1 MPRIRTGLARRLS
14 AVFALAALA
23 ASHGAPAQLRFTPGA
38 GTENRHWLPERPT
51 AVNPMRHYIV
61 NTQDDVIVTTRDG
74 THLDARLLTPVLPPG
89 MPAPPCL
96 LMSDGYGRTSS
107 AAAPEDSPLFEI
119 AARGYAVLHLSLR
132 GTGRSEGAKDLDL
145 YSHYGQDGY
154 DTVEWMAK
162 QSWCNGRVGTIGMS
176 LLGISQWLTAKE
188 APPSLKA
195 IVPVVACGDCY
206 SQLWYPG
213 GMLPGVGREERRI
226 LAPTEFAAAAAHRD
240 FDEFWRA
247 RTVLADD
254 MAAIAGRGVAAFIA
268 GGLDDYMTPSNIL
281 AYEQFVAPGGGT
293 KRLFLGPYAHWWHL
307 DYIGEEQIRFLDHW
321 LKGVA
326 NGAENDP
333 PVTLYVK
340 GANAWRTEATWPLAD
355 AHPVTLFLGAR
366 RSHSI
371 ASLNDGTL
379 QAGIPDAKS
388 PVELPYTPELGP
400 FLPVILSVDNRLD
413 MDQRADEEKA
423 VTWTTPPLKVATE
436 VTGYPQVT
444 LYAAS
449 SADDGDLVFD
459 MTDVAPDGTSRQ
471 VVQGYFNAPHTF
483 GADAPRAVPQPLVPG
498 RIQKYQLRLYPTAYV
513 FQPGHRIR
521 LALAGGAKLAPHQEH
536 TQGPGKNPRPYT
548 WTLYADRE
556 HPSSVELP
564 VIGTSWRQLT
574 R

>member
-1 MPRIRTGLARRLS
+1 MPFFVRIRCARLLL
-14 AVFALAALA
+14 FIAALFA
-23 ASHGAPAQLRFTPGA
+23 GHGAQAQLKFAPGA
-38 GTENRHWLPERPT
+38 GTEGRHWLPERPT

-61 NTQDDVIVTTRDG
+61 NTQDNVIVTTRDG
-74 THLDARLLTPVLPPG
+74 TRLDGRLLTPVLPPG
-89 MPAPPCL
+89 MAAPPCL

-119 AARGYAVLHLSLR
+119 AARGYAILHLSLR
-132 GTGRSEGAKDLDL
+132 GTGQSEGVKDLDL

-154 DTVEWMAK
+154 DAVEWMAR

-226 LAPTEFAAAAAHRD
+226 LAPTEFAAASAHRN
-240 FDEFWRA
+240 FDDFWRT

-268 GGLDDYMTPSNIL
+268 GGLDDYMTPSNIR
-281 AYEQFVAPGGGT
+281 AYEQFDAPGGAT

-333 PVTLYVK
+333 QVTLYIK
-340 GANAWRTEATWPLAD
+340 GANAWRTEAAWPLAD
-355 AHPVTLFLGAR
+355 AHPVTLLLG
-366 RSHSI
+366 S
-371 ASLNDGTL
+371 L
-379 QAGIPDAKS
+379 QANGSGAKS
-388 PVELPYTPELGP
+388 PRELPYDPQQGP

-413 MDQRADEEKA
+413 IDQRPDEEKA
-423 VTWTTPPLKVATE
+423 VTWTTAPLKVATE
-436 VTGYPQVT
+436 VTGYPKVT

-449 SADDGDLVFD
+449 STDDGDLVFD
-459 MTDVAPDGTSRQ
+459 MSDVAPDGTSHQ

-483 GADAPRAVPQPLVPG
+483 GSGAPRDLPQPLTPG
-498 RIQKYQLRLYPTAYV
+498 KVERYHLELYPTAYV

-536 TQGPGKNPRPYT
+536 TQGPGKNPRPFT
-548 WTLYADRE
+548 WTLYADRD
-556 HPSSVELP
+556 HPSSIELP
-564 VIGTSWRQLT
+564 IIGTSWRELA